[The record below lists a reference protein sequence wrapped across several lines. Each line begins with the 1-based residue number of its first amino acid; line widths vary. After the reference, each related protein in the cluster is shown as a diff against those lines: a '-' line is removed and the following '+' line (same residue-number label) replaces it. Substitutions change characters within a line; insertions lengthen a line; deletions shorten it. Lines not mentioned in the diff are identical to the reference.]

1 VTGRIHSGSR
11 IQDPIEEVLDPSG
24 LGYDPVAGSS
34 VNDEE
39 ASDSVKSQEVLLT
52 S

>member
-1 VTGRIHSGSR
+1 MQSNR
-11 IQDPIEEVLDPSG
+11 EELDPSG

-34 VNDEE
+34 VKYKE
-39 ASDSVKSQEVLLT
+39 ALDSVKYQEVLLT